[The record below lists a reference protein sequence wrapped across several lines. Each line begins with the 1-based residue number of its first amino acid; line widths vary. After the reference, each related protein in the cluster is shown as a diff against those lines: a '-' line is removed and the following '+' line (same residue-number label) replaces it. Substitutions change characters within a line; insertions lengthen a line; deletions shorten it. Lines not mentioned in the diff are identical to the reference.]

1 MPLYA
6 TLWKYTRDGM
16 VDIKKTSQR
25 YKQVQ
30 KIIKDSGGKLV
41 SIYGLVGEYDVL
53 TIMDMPDEK
62 VLASTVLKICS
73 KGRIG
78 SQSMTAIPIDD
89 FLKITQGV

>member
-1 MPLYA
+1 MPLYV

-16 VDIKKTSQR
+16 VDIKKTGQR
-25 YKQVQ
+25 YGQVQ

-89 FLKITQGV
+89 FLKITEGV

>member
-1 MPLYA
+1 
-6 TLWKYTRDGM
+6 
-16 VDIKKTSQR
+16 
-25 YKQVQ
+25 
-30 KIIKDSGGKLV
+30 
-41 SIYGLVGEYDVL
+41 VGEYDVL